1 MINKKILNHL
11 CVITAFTLG
20 VGVITVNIHD
30 KDSSSVDVITVTSEQ
45 PVAGVTSEFNSS
57 LIYNHEVTA
66 GVTSELLNQTFVT
79 ESDTNIVTAAQDD
92 GTICGYKNL
101 GIANITEGNLNVR
114 DEASASGEIVG
125 KMTKHNACEILDT
138 KDGWYKSK
146 SGKVTGYVNSE
157 YILSGDAALEVAKDE
172 VQNIATI
179 ENTQTLRVRA
189 EADTKAKTLQLI
201 GEGEEM
207 VIVEELDGWYKV
219 EADDDEEGYISTDFA
234 SASQKLPTAK
244 TVTEVKHGN
253 GVSDVRVALVQYALQ
268 FVGNRY
274 VWGGT
279 SLTNGVDCSGFTM
292 QVYAHFGIS
301 LPHHAA
307 SQPGYGKKIKASEAR
322 PGDLFFYGSGGIGH
336 VGIYIGGGQI
346 VHAANA
352 RAGIKISNAYYST
365 PRCVVSYFN

>member
-1 MINKKILNHL
+1 M
-11 CVITAFTLG
+11 
-20 VGVITVNIHD
+20 
-30 KDSSSVDVITVTSEQ
+30 
-45 PVAGVTSEFNSS
+45 
-57 LIYNHEVTA
+57 
-66 GVTSELLNQTFVT
+66 
-79 ESDTNIVTAAQDD
+79 
-92 GTICGYKNL
+92 
-101 GIANITEGNLNVR
+101 
-114 DEASASGEIVG
+114 
-125 KMTKHNACEILDT
+125 
-138 KDGWYKSK
+138 K

-189 EADTKAKTLQLI
+189 EADTNAKTLQLI

-244 TVTEVKHGN
+244 TVTEVKYGN